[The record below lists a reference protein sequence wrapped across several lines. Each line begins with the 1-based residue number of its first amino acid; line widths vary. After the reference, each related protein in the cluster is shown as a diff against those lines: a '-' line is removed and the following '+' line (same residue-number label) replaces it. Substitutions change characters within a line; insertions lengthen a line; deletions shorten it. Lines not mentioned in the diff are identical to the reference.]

1 MSEDNSFD
9 IETADPNNSWNT
21 PILPII
27 TKWQPLPKFNSYDD
41 LRAVFENMSL
51 KNPPKFKIKDKVT
64 ISKYNES
71 FNGATGEIVAKYE
84 INSSDRSS
92 LWASYH
98 DSGKSWMYMIQFHK
112 TIKLKIKTENNPDSN
127 LATEK
132 ELEFQ
137 VYPVPESFL
146 EKVSNAEDFILSN
159 S

>member
-9 IETADPNNSWNT
+9 IETAA
-21 PILPII
+21 PIFPVLS
-27 TKWQPLPKFNSYDD
+27 KWSPLPPKFRGLDISEDGLY
-41 LRAVFENMSL
+41 AIFKNMSL
-51 KNPPKFKIKDKVT
+51 KNPPQFKIKDKVT

-98 DSGKSWMYMIQFHK
+98 NSGKSWMYMIQFHK

-137 VYPVPESFL
+137 IYPIPESFL
-146 EKVSNAEDFILSN
+146 EKISNAEDFILSN